1 MMASTGRTAKDVAH
15 SRSAKGRPQENQG
28 ALRWQFLQPI
38 DSPTVYRALFFQCIV
53 QSSPS
58 KQRGTQ
64 KLDPCDVHFSKRAE
78 RWFCVSDISGAYTSH
93 LDWLRHRPIEV
104 SSSVMICRSW
114 ATPPASP
121 PKVTSSK
128 KPILNSDVR
137 VCSTGCNG
145 RLNSRGPNG
154 SPCWRPIP
162 MLVTDDQT

>member
-15 SRSAKGRPQENQG
+15 SRSTKGRPQENQG

-38 DSPTVYRALFFQCIV
+38 DSPTVYRALLFQCIV

-64 KLDPCDVHFSKRAE
+64 KLHPATSTLVNAE
-78 RWFCVSDISGAYTSH
+78 KGGSCVSDRSGAYTSH

-114 ATPPASP
+114 ATPPA
-121 PKVTSSK
+121 
-128 KPILNSDVR
+128 
-137 VCSTGCNG
+137 
-145 RLNSRGPNG
+145 
-154 SPCWRPIP
+154 
-162 MLVTDDQT
+162 